1 MSVNNNPLRQYF
13 RRPSVYL
20 KLPSGGKYYP
30 PNVINQTETGELA
43 IYPMTAIDDITVRT
57 PDALFNGSAIVEL
70 IKSCVPDILDPWA
83 INSVDLDAILIAI
96 KSATGQGD
104 IDLESTCPE
113 CKEEYTY
120 GINLMVLLSQLKDGD
135 YNKKLMINDLSIK
148 FKPLSYRE
156 VNKIALKQFE
166 IQKMFSAI
174 DIIQDEE
181 EKSRQSKIAF
191 KSIALFTM
199 DLVAQCID
207 YIATPSSKVDEYEYI
222 LDFLENCDK
231 ASYEAIRE
239 YNTKLKEDAVIK
251 PIPITCN
258 HCSHK
263 YTQPFTLNSSDFFG

>member
-96 KSATGQGD
+96 KSATGLGTV
-104 IDLESTCPE
+104 DLEATCPK

-120 GINLMVLLSQLKDGD
+120 SINLMILLSQLKDGD
-135 YNKKLMINDLSIK
+135 YDKKLMIKDLSIK

-166 IQKMFSAI
+166 IQKMFNII
-174 DIIQDEE
+174 DDMTDEE
-181 EKSRQSKIAF
+181 EKNKQSKLALR
-191 KSIALFTM
+191 SIAMFTM
-199 DLVAQCID
+199 EVVAQCIE

-222 LDFLENCDK
+222 FDFLQNCEK
-231 ASYEAIRE
+231 ANYETIRE
-239 YNTKLKEDAVIK
+239 YNNKLKEGTVIK
-251 PIPITCN
+251 PIDITCN
-258 HCSHK
+258 HCNHK
-263 YTQPFTLNSSDFFG
+263 YTQPFTLNTSDFFG